1 MKNEICE
8 LVFVLDRSGS
18 MYGLESDTAG
28 GFNRVLEEQKNGKG
42 KVFVTTVLFN
52 HQTEVLHAHVPIDA
66 MHEMR
71 AEDVASGGST
81 ALLDALG
88 SSIEMTISRQR
99 RCQPHQRADRVL
111 FVIMTDG
118 LENASTRW
126 TYAQLQRLIEQ
137 EKEGHGWEFLFLGAN
152 MDAVKEASRLGIA
165 PERTASFINDSEGI
179 EINFRCVSKA
189 MKYFRACEELDE
201 SGWKSEIEHDQ
212 CRRG

>member
-1 MKNEICE
+1 
-8 LVFVLDRSGS
+8 
-18 MYGLESDTAG
+18 
-28 GFNRVLEEQKNGKG
+28 
-42 KVFVTTVLFN
+42 
-52 HQTEVLHAHVPIDA
+52 
-66 MHEMR
+66 
-71 AEDVASGGST
+71 
-81 ALLDALG
+81 
-88 SSIEMTISRQR
+88 MTISRQR

-201 SGWKSEIEHDQ
+201 SGWKAEIEHDQ

>member
-52 HQTEVLHAHVPIDA
+52 HQTEVLHEHVPIDA
-66 MHEMR
+66 MPEMT
-71 AEDVASGGST
+71 AEDVTSGGST

-88 SSIEMTISRQR
+88 SAIVMTISRQR

-137 EKEGHGWEFLFLGAN
+137 EKVGHGWEFLFLGAN

-201 SGWKSEIEHDQ
+201 SGWKAEVEHDQ

>member
-1 MKNEICE
+1 MQKSINLKSFLVKNNTYIIFFAMLIACICISE
-8 LVFVLDRSGS
+8 TFLLPINLINIGLQQSAPLLVAVG
-18 MYGLESDTAG
+18 M
-28 GFNRVLEEQKNGKG
+28 
-42 KVFVTTVLFN
+42 
-52 HQTEVLHAHVPIDA
+52 
-66 MHEMR
+66 
-71 AEDVASGGST
+71 
-81 ALLDALG
+81 
-88 SSIEMTISRQR
+88 
-99 RCQPHQRADRVL
+99 L

-165 PERTASFINDSEGI
+165 PERTSSFINDSEGI

-201 SGWKSEIEHDQ
+201 SGWKAEIEHDQ

>member
-52 HQTEVLHAHVPIDA
+52 HQTEVLHEHVPIDA
-66 MHEMR
+66 MPEMT

-88 SSIEMTISRQR
+88 STIEMTISRQR

-126 TYAQLQRLIEQ
+126 TYAQLQV
-137 EKEGHGWEFLFLGAN
+137 GHGWEFLFLGAN

-179 EINFRCVSKA
+179 EINFRCVSRA

-201 SGWKSEIEHDQ
+201 SGWKAEVEHDQ

>member
-52 HQTEVLHAHVPIDA
+52 HQTEVLHEHVPIDA
-66 MHEMR
+66 MPEMT

-152 MDAVKEASRLGIA
+152 MDALNGRLPSSMTARASRSISA
-165 PERTASFINDSEGI
+165 
-179 EINFRCVSKA
+179 VSAK
-189 MKYFRACEELDE
+189 R
-201 SGWKSEIEHDQ
+201 
-212 CRRG
+212 

>member
-42 KVFVTTVLFN
+42 RAFVTTVLFN
-52 HQTEVLHAHVPIDA
+52 HQTEVLHEHVLIDA
-66 MHEMR
+66 MPEMT

-88 SSIEMTISRQR
+88 SAIEMTISRQR

-137 EKEGHGWEFLFLGAN
+137 EKEGHGWEFLFLGAY

-201 SGWKSEIEHDQ
+201 SGWKAEIEHDQ

>member
-1 MKNEICE
+1 MWP
-8 LVFVLDRSGS
+8 
-18 MYGLESDTAG
+18 AG
-28 GFNRVLEEQKNGKG
+28 E
-42 KVFVTTVLFN
+42 
-52 HQTEVLHAHVPIDA
+52 A
-66 MHEMR
+66 
-71 AEDVASGGST
+71 T

-88 SSIEMTISRQR
+88 SAIEMTISRQR

-201 SGWKSEIEHDQ
+201 SGWKAEIEHDQ